1 MKQMAVENNM
11 GSVPMGVAMYPMC
24 PFQMPNVPS
33 LHFFRPCMGYKVD
46 DPFRIR
52 PPMSQYIA
60 TYFSESACGILEW
73 AAFSVDAPDS
83 SVCKLWHDSD
93 S

>member
-1 MKQMAVENNM
+1 MELQS
-11 GSVPMGVAMYPMC
+11 GC
-24 PFQMPNVPS
+24 
-33 LHFFRPCMGYKVD
+33 KVD

-52 PPMSQYIA
+52 PPMSQYRP
-60 TYFSESACGILEW
+60 TYFGESTCGIFEW

-83 SVCKLWHDSD
+83 LACKLWRDMWCDSG